1 LSCDERAKLI
11 DRDDDR
17 IPVLWQ
23 AELLD
28 IHRSRLYYKPKATGD
43 RDVVIKHAI
52 DEIYTKY
59 PFYGS
64 RKISIALRRKNLV
77 VNRKAVQRHMREMA
91 IVAVFPGPNLSR
103 RALAERV
110 FPYLLR
116 GVSIARP
123 NHVWGIDITYIRMR
137 AGWMYL
143 AAIID
148 WFSRYVV
155 SWEIDDTLEI
165 DFVLR
170 AVDRALAGGQPEIF
184 NSDQGSHFTSSQYTD
199 RLKNRKIAISMDG
212 KGRALDNI
220 FTERL
225 WRSVKY
231 EEVYLNEYETPREA
245 RMRLGRYLEF
255 YNIERPH
262 QSLGYRTPAEIYAA
276 H

>member
-1 LSCDERAKLI
+1 MSCDERAKLI